1 MNAPAS
7 LATVTALWLGACGT
21 GPDLDTRT
29 FELKYL
35 RPGDASAI
43 ISPYVYADRPTGK
56 GVVSVAGTAITVRE
70 TKDNLDKIERVLA
83 NYDRPQ
89 PTVRLTFRLIQADG
103 VTGADPAIADVEA
116 TLRQLFRFRG
126 YRLVGE
132 GVVSG
137 IEGSGVSQMLGGG
150 GMLGYAAGLEAS
162 IERISGRGDSATV
175 QLNVR
180 LNLFPGTFQTR
191 LNVPLGKTAVLG
203 NVHGGRAGTT
213 VILTVR
219 PELVSASP

>member
-7 LATVTALWLGACGT
+7 LATVTALLLGACAT
-21 GPDLDTRT
+21 EPDLDTRT

-83 NYDRPQ
+83 QYDRPQ
-89 PTVRLTFRLIQADG
+89 PTIRLTFRLIQADG
-103 VTGADPAIADVEA
+103 VTAVDPAIADVEA

-137 IEGSGVSQMLGGG
+137 IEGSEVSQLLGGG
-150 GMLGYAAGLEAS
+150 AALQAA
-162 IERISGRGDSATV
+162 IERIAGRGDSATV

-180 LNLFPGTFQTR
+180 LNMFPGTFQTR
-191 LNVPLGKTAVLG
+191 LNVPLAKTAVLG
-203 NVHGGRAGTT
+203 NVQGGRAGTAL
-213 VILTVR
+213 ILTVR
-219 PELVSASP
+219 PDLVSASP

>member
-1 MNAPAS
+1 MNASAS
-7 LATVTALWLGACGT
+7 LATLAALLVGACGR

-35 RPGDASAI
+35 RAGEAADI
-43 ISPYVYADRPTGK
+43 ISPYVYADRPSSK
-56 GVVSVAGTAITVRE
+56 GVISEAGTTITVRE
-70 TKDNLDKIERVLA
+70 TKDNLDKIARVLA
-83 NYDRPQ
+83 QYDRPQ

-103 VTGADPAIADVEA
+103 VTAVDPAIADVEA

-137 IEGSGVSQMLGGG
+137 IEGSPVSQMLGGEAK
-150 GMLGYAAGLEAS
+150 LDAA

-203 NVHGGRAGTT
+203 NVQGGRAGTA

>member
-7 LATVTALWLGACGT
+7 LATVTALLLGACGP

-56 GVVSVAGTAITVRE
+56 GVVSVAETAITVRE
-70 TKDNLDKIERVLA
+70 TRDNLDKIERVLA
-83 NYDRPQ
+83 QYDRPQ

-103 VTGADPAIADVEA
+103 VTAVDPAIADVEA
-116 TLRQLFRFRG
+116 TLRKLFRFRG

-137 IEGSGVSQMLGGG
+137 IAGSPVSQMLGGR
-150 GMLGYAAGLEAS
+150 GMGYAAGLEAG
-162 IERISGRGDSATV
+162 IEHISGRGDSATV

-203 NVHGGRAGTT
+203 NVHGGRAGTA

>member
-7 LATVTALWLGACGT
+7 LAIVTALLLGACGT

-29 FELKYL
+29 FELKHL
-35 RPGDASAI
+35 RPGDASNI
-43 ISPYVYADRPTGK
+43 ISPYVYADRPSNK
-56 GVVSVAGTAITVRE
+56 GVISVAGTTITVRE
-70 TKDNLDKIERVLA
+70 TKDNLDKIARVLA
-83 NYDRPQ
+83 EFDRPQ
-89 PTVRLTFRLIQADG
+89 PTVRLTFRLIRADG
-103 VTGADPAIADVEA
+103 VTAVDPAIADVEA

-137 IEGSGVSQMLGGG
+137 IEGSPVSQMLGGG
-150 GMLGYAAGLEAS
+150 AGLEAA
-162 IERISGRGDSATV
+162 IERIAGRGDSATV
-175 QLNVR
+175 QLSVR

-203 NVHGGRAGTT
+203 NVQGGQAGTAL
-213 VILTVR
+213 ILTVR